1 MKNKIKPK
9 KTKSVKKKPN
19 WHKIIAL
26 ASAGKYIQDRLNEEL
41 LSITSKA
48 K

>member
-9 KTKSVKKKPN
+9 KNKKKKEPN
-19 WHKIIAL
+19 WHNIIAL